1 MKLFLIWSGNR
12 SKAMAEA
19 LRDWLPHVIQAVKPW
34 MSEPG
39 IDKGVRWGEEL
50 RRQLQECRVGLVCV
64 TRDNQNSPWVNF
76 EAGVISARIEQ
87 THVCPYLLDLKKS
100 DLSGPLSQFQATEF
114 SKEDTRKLLGTVNRS
129 IEAGPIEESLLN
141 TSFDRCWPDLDKQL
155 RGIIGVKDDVGVEPR
170 GDRASMR
177 AAVLQKPQ
185 RGSSK
190 TQQVDLSSF
199 SHNLAKLNFR
209 WGVERNSPHAAH
221 QGAKAVLSEVFA
233 FVVDTRPRLDPVEH
247 ADYVK
252 VLDRAA
258 RDLREAI
265 DRPVDFGGA
274 TQELWDDGSKIIEEL
289 LTLPKVIETKA

>member
-1 MKLFLIWSGNR
+1 MKLLLIWSGNR

-19 LRDWLPHVIQAVKPW
+19 LRDWLPHVIQAIKPW
-34 MSEPG
+34 MSEHDM
-39 IDKGVRWGEEL
+39 DKGARWSEEL
-50 RRQLQECRVGLVCV
+50 NRQLKECRVGLVCV
-64 TRDNQNSPWVNF
+64 TRDNQDSSWINF
-76 EAGVISARIEQ
+76 EAGVISASLEQ
-87 THVCPYLLDLKKS
+87 AHVCPYLLDLKTS

-129 IEAGPIEESLLN
+129 IEAGPISESLLK
-141 TSFDRCWPDLDKQL
+141 TSFDRCWPDLEENLSKIPSVNDN
-155 RGIIGVKDDVGVEPR
+155 VEIERQDP
-170 GDRASMR
+170 ASTG
-177 AAVLQKPQ
+177 AAVLRKPQ
-185 RGSSK
+185 TGTSK
-190 TQQVDLSSF
+190 TQQLDLSSF

-221 QGAKAVLSEVFA
+221 EGAKAVLSEVFA

-258 RDLREAI
+258 RDLKEAI
-265 DRPVDFGGA
+265 DRPIGLGGA

-289 LTLPKVIETKA
+289 LALPKVIEPKA